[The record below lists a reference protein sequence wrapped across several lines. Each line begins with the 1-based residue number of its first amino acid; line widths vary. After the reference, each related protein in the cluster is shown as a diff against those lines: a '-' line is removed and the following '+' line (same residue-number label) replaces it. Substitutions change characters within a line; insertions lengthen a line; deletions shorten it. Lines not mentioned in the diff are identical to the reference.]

1 MPRTFRPLAALAA
14 ALALVGTAAAQKPFD
29 DPVLERIR
37 KDIFFLA
44 GPECEGRGIETK
56 GIERAADH
64 IAETF
69 KAAGLKPA
77 MKDGTYFQP
86 FEVQIERLLNRPVS
100 LILDGPD
107 GGKTL
112 AHGSEFTAMGYSPTG
127 KAKGKLVFAGFGISA
142 PDLKYDDYDGL
153 DVKGKV
159 VVVLRR
165 TPRYG
170 EKGDKRFDTSVKAN
184 EDSPHASFAAK
195 IALAEKNKAAGL
207 IIVNDATDPF
217 DQLAPFGAHASGT
230 TEATIPVLMVK
241 RSAFD
246 EVLKALKLDPIAKI
260 EKGINEALKPNS
272 FELKGWSASSE
283 VTVVPS
289 KKVTCKNVIGVLE
302 GNGPLKD
309 ETVVI
314 GAHYDHV
321 GYGLWGS
328 AGGEKSAGQ
337 IHYGADDNGSGTTGL
352 MELARRFGAIKNR
365 DGRRLVFVAFS
376 GEEHGLDG
384 SRHYCKEPLFPIDKT
399 TTMLNLDMIGRTKP
413 VNVDWLGL
421 FGQKDKLVVYGQGTG
436 DYFPALVEETGKKA
450 ELRLFNVKAS
460 ATNSDNHS
468 FYMKKVPVLF
478 FFTGLHSEY
487 HRPAD
492 KPETINVPGLK
503 KVVDMVESVVKEVT
517 TRETPPKYATVSDRA
532 PLDPS
537 NPTPSPSPSGSG
549 GPKGPRLGV
558 MPSYSFEGSGLL
570 LEGVTPGSA
579 ADKAGLKDGDII
591 VEIGGKPVSNV
602 TTYMGVMAA
611 QKLGTTI
618 EIVVER
624 GGKKVKLK
632 AELK

>member
-14 ALALVGTAAAQKPFD
+14 ALALVSTAAAQKPFD

-44 GPECEGRGIETK
+44 SPECEGRGIETK
-56 GIERAADH
+56 GIQLAADH

-100 LILDGPD
+100 LVLDGP
-107 GGKTL
+107 GGRAL

-127 KAKGKLVFAGFGISA
+127 KAQGNLVFAGFGITA
-142 PDLKYDDYDGL
+142 PDLKYDDYAGL

-170 EKGDKRFDTSVKAN
+170 EKGDKRFDTGVKAN
-184 EDSPHASFAAK
+184 EDSPHAAFAAK
-195 IALAEKNKAAGL
+195 IALAEKNKAAAL

-241 RSAFD
+241 RFAFD
-246 EVLKALKLDPIAKI
+246 EVLKANKLDPIAKI
-260 EKGINEALKPNS
+260 EKGINETLKPNS

-289 KKVTCKNVIGVLE
+289 KKVMCKNVIGVLE
-302 GNGPLKD
+302 GKGPLKD

-328 AGGEKSAGQ
+328 NGGEKAAGQ
-337 IHYGADDNGSGTTGL
+337 IHNGADDNGSGTTGL

-365 DGRRLVFVAFS
+365 EGRRIVFVAFS

-384 SRHYCKEPLFPIDKT
+384 SRFYCKEPLFPLDKT

-413 VNVDWLGL
+413 VNIDWLGL
-421 FGQKDKLVVYGQGTG
+421 FGQKDKLIVYGQGTG

-478 FFTGLHSEY
+478 FFTGLHAEY

-503 KVVDMVESVVKEVT
+503 KVVDMVEAVAKEVT
-517 TRETPPKYATVSDRA
+517 TRETPPKYAVVSDRA

-537 NPTPSPSPSGSG
+537 NPTPAPSPSGSG

-624 GGKKVKLK
+624 NGKKVKLK

>member
-14 ALALVGTAAAQKPFD
+14 ALALAGSAAAQKPYD

-44 GPECEGRGIETK
+44 SPECEGRGIETK
-56 GIERAADH
+56 GIDRAADH
-64 IAETF
+64 VAETF

-86 FEVQIERLLNRPVS
+86 FVVSMSPKVVKPTALALAGGDTKKELKLNT
-100 LILDGPD
+100 D
-107 GGKTL
+107 
-112 AHGSEFTAMGYSPTG
+112 FTVMGYSAAG
-127 KAKGKLVFAGFGISA
+127 KANAGLVFAGYGITA
-142 PDLKYDDYDGL
+142 PKLKYDDFADL
-153 DVKGKV
+153 DVKDKV

-170 EKGDKRFDTSVKAN
+170 EKGDKRFDTSVARDD
-184 EDSPHASFAAK
+184 DSPHAAFASK
-195 IALAEKNKAAGL
+195 IALAQNNGAAAL
-207 IIVNDATDPF
+207 VIVNDTTAAGKADPLPAF
-217 DQLAPFGAHASGT
+217 EMHAGT
-230 TEATIPVLMVK
+230 PDAAKFPVLFLK
-241 RSAFD
+241 RAALD
-246 EVLKALKLDPIAKI
+246 EVLKAAKQKPLDEI
-260 EKGINEALKPNS
+260 EKGINDDLKPNS
-272 FELKGWSASSE
+272 FALKDWSATAE
-283 VTVVPS
+283 VAIEQ
-289 KKVTCKNVIGVLE
+289 KKVNCKNVIGVLD
-302 GNGPLKD
+302 GSGPLKN

-328 AGGEKSAGQ
+328 AGGPTAAGK

-365 DGRRLVFVAFS
+365 EGRRLVFIAFS

-384 SRHYCKEPLFPIDKT
+384 SRHYCKEPLFPLDKT

-421 FGQKDKLVVYGQGTG
+421 FGKKDKVVVYGQGTG
-436 DYFPALVEETGKKA
+436 DYFPALVAETGTKA
-450 ELRLFNVKAS
+450 DLRLFNVKAS
-460 ATNSDNHS
+460 ASNSDNHS

-478 FFTGLHSEY
+478 FFTGLHGEY
-487 HRPAD
+487 HRPTD
-492 KPETINVPGLK
+492 TPETINVPGLK
-503 KVVDMVESVVKEVT
+503 KVVDMVEAVAKEVT
-517 TRETPPKYATVSDRA
+517 TRETPPKYATVTEAA

-537 NPTPSPSPSGSG
+537 NPTPAPSG

-570 LEGVTPGSA
+570 LEGVTPGSP

-591 VEIGGKPVSNV
+591 VEINGKPVSNV

-611 QKLGTTI
+611 QKAGTTI
-618 EIVVER
+618 ELVVER
-624 GGKKVKLK
+624 NGKKVKLK